1 MFEIEIKID
10 LNLVTGLLNHL
21 MNTFPEVEIE
31 VSESGLRFYLD
42 LAEEIDVK
50 LESLEKVLDKFE
62 KTRMD
67 EDQIPLT
74 VRNIGGPDRDMPQI
88 RVGRFIFI
96 QPNEKIDGSREN
108 TAIAFTPSHSFG
120 TGAHPS
126 TALALIALEEFYTP
140 KPGYPDPV
148 NSSVLDAGTGSGI
161 LALAAANLGTGPILA
176 VDSSSAAIEAA
187 RINISANNFSEQI
200 KLLRTPLEKVEG
212 RFDLILANL
221 APSVLLRSAS
231 LLVKLMTPGGK
242 LIVAGFTNPQTPNML
257 KSMNKAGVLMA
268 KSYSRSGWS
277 ALSFEKST

>member
-161 LALAAANLGTGPILA
+161 L
-176 VDSSSAAIEAA
+176 
-187 RINISANNFSEQI
+187 
-200 KLLRTPLEKVEG
+200 
-212 RFDLILANL
+212 
-221 APSVLLRSAS
+221 
-231 LLVKLMTPGGK
+231 
-242 LIVAGFTNPQTPNML
+242 
-257 KSMNKAGVLMA
+257 
-268 KSYSRSGWS
+268 
-277 ALSFEKST
+277 

>member
-1 MFEIEIKID
+1 MFEIKISID
-10 LNLVTGLLNHL
+10 LNQVTGLLNRL
-21 MNTFPEVEIE
+21 MNTFPQVEIE
-31 VSESGLRFYLD
+31 VNESGLRFYID

-50 LESLEKVLDKFE
+50 LESLEKILAKFE
-62 KTRMD
+62 KARMD
-67 EDQIPLT
+67 EDQIPLA
-74 VRNIGGPDRDMPQI
+74 VRNIDGPDRDLPQI
-88 RVGRFIFI
+88 RVGRFNFI
-96 QPNEKIDGSREN
+96 QPNENIDGSRGN
-108 TAIAFTPSHSFG
+108 TAIALTPSHVFG

-161 LALAAANLGTGPILA
+161 LSLAVASLGLGPILA

-212 RFDLILANL
+212 LFDLILANL
-221 APSVLLRSAS
+221 APAVLLRSAS

-242 LIVAGFTNPQTPNML
+242 LIAAGFTDPQTPNML
-257 KSMNKAGVLMA
+257 KSMNKAGALMV
-268 KSYSRSGWS
+268 KSYSRSGWA
-277 ALSFEKST
+277 ALSFKKST

>member
-1 MFEIEIKID
+1 MFEIEINID
-10 LNLVTGLLNHL
+10 LNLVTGLLNRL

-31 VSESGLRFYLD
+31 VDEIGLRFYLD

-50 LESLEKVLDKFE
+50 LESLEKVLGEFE
-62 KTRMD
+62 KARMD

-74 VRNIGGPDRDMPQI
+74 VRNIGGPDRDMPQT
-88 RVGRFIFI
+88 RVGRFIFT

-108 TAIAFTPSHSFG
+108 TAIALTPSHSFG

-140 KPGYPDPV
+140 KPGHPDPV

-161 LALAAANLGTGPILA
+161 LALAAANLGAGPILA

-200 KLLRTPLEKVEG
+200 KLLRAPLEKVEG

-242 LIVAGFTNPQTPNML
+242 LIAAGFTDPQTPAML
-257 KSMNKAGVLMA
+257 KSMNKAGVLMV

-277 ALSFEKST
+277 ALSFKKST